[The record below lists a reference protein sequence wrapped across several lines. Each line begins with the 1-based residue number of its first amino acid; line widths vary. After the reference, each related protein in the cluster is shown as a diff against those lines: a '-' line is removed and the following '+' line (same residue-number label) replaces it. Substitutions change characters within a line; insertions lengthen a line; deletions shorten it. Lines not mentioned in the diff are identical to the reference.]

1 MTTKLLSIDTNAKT
15 VKGQKY
21 GYLTGILYMATSTLS
36 GVNLCPMAKIA
47 KCEEACLYTAGRGAF
62 NNVQEARLRKAA
74 WFNTDKQSFMMQL
87 VKDIDTLQRKAKKL
101 GLTPLVRLNGTTDIR
116 WETITFDHTYSDGQ
130 TESVTIFDLFPD
142 VQFYD
147 YTKISN
153 RKDIPLNY
161 DLTFSYSGVKGYQ
174 LHVLKAI
181 AKRMRIAV
189 VFQSKKTIPD
199 TFLGMQV
206 IDGDDSDIRVN
217 DPQNTVVA
225 LYAKGK
231 ARKDNSGFVVRFPVF
246 TFKVI

>member
-1 MTTKLLSIDTNAKT
+1 MSKLLSIDTNAKT

-21 GYLTGILYMATSTLS
+21 GYLTGILYMAPSTLS

-47 KCEEACLYTAGRGAF
+47 QCEQACLYTAGRGAF
-62 NNVQEARLRKAA
+62 NNVQQARLRKAH
-74 WFNTDKQSFMMQL
+74 WFNTDKQSFMIQL
-87 VKDIDTLQRKAKKL
+87 VKDIEALQRKAHKL

-116 WETITFDHTYSDGQ
+116 WESLQFNHTYKDGQ

-142 VQFYD
+142 LQFYD

-161 DLTFSYSGVKGYQ
+161 DLTFSYSGVKAFNI
-174 LHVLKAI
+174 HVLKAI

-189 VFQSKKTIPD
+189 VFQSKKTIPNK
-199 TFLGMQV
+199 FLGMPV
-206 IDGDDSDIRVN
+206 VDGDDSDIRVN
-217 DPQNTVVA
+217 DPHGCVVA

-231 ARKDNSGFVVRFPVF
+231 ARKDTSGFVVRFPAF